1 MTCTGAACPGA
12 ALLRIGSK
20 PMANRQASL
29 PAPTAHTAI
38 PRTRSSRHSPG
49 LDLGVLTSSL
59 GYLLRRLQLAYKKQF
74 LREAGSSQLQ
84 PRYVGAMYVIGLN
97 PGVTP
102 SQMSAALGLDDVH
115 TTLLLNALE
124 ERGLVVRRPSTTDG
138 RSRVVHLTPAGRK
151 AFAKLRIVATRV
163 EQDFVSG
170 ALTKQETAQLVSLM
184 TRLLQ
189 DR

>member
-1 MTCTGAACPGA
+1 
-12 ALLRIGSK
+12 
-20 PMANRQASL
+20 MANRQASL

-38 PRTRSSRHSPG
+38 PRTRSSRHNPG

-124 ERGLVVRRPSTTDG
+124 ERGLVARTRSETDRRRYVVSLTAAGREALEQADALG
-138 RSRVVHLTPAGRK
+138 RSL
-151 AFAKLRIVATRV
+151 V
-163 EQDFVSG
+163 EQVDAEAADVVVKTLSRSYN
-170 ALTKQETAQLVSLM
+170 TAP
-184 TRLLQ
+184 
-189 DR
+189 